1 MFDFSDKTILVT
13 GGTGG
18 IGSAVAALFDQFK
31 GNVIVTNSK
40 LANFKSNESV
50 SRLLEE
56 LPDIDIWVNCAGINT
71 IDELHN
77 IKEEDFDNIMQVN
90 VKAPFLIAKHI
101 SKHMKKQQSGKI
113 VNIASIWGEKTI
125 SKRLSYTTS
134 KAALIGMTKTLAVE
148 LAKYN
153 IQVNT
158 VSPGFTNTKLTNSIL
173 TKAQIKKLV
182 LSVPMGRMAN
192 PDEIARIVMFL
203 CSSQNTYI
211 TGQNIIVDGGFSVTW
226 RYNHQYETI
235 Q

>member
-50 SRLLEE
+50 ARLLEE

-182 LSVPMGRMAN
+182 SSVPLGRMAN

-211 TGQNIIVDGGFSVTW
+211 TGQNIIVDGGFSVT
-226 RYNHQYETI
+226 
-235 Q
+235 

>member
-40 LANFKSNESV
+40 LADFKSNESV
-50 SRLLEE
+50 TRLLEE

-211 TGQNIIVDGGFSVTW
+211 TGQNIIVDGGFSVT
-226 RYNHQYETI
+226 
-235 Q
+235 

>member
-77 IKEEDFDNIMQVN
+77 IKEDDFDNIMQVN

-182 LSVPMGRMAN
+182 SSVPLGRMAN

-211 TGQNIIVDGGFSVTW
+211 TGQNIIVDGGFSVT
-226 RYNHQYETI
+226 
-235 Q
+235 

>member
-1 MFDFSDKTILVT
+1 MFDFSNKTILVT

-40 LANFKSNESV
+40 LADFKSNESIIT
-50 SRLLEE
+50 LLEE

-71 IDELHN
+71 IDELDN

-90 VKAPFLIAKHI
+90 VKAPFLIAKHL
-101 SKHMKKQQSGKI
+101 SKHMKKQKSGKI
-113 VNIASIWGEKTI
+113 VNIASIWGDKTI

-134 KAALIGMTKTLAVE
+134 KSALIGMTKTLAVE

-158 VSPGFTNTKLTNSIL
+158 VSPGFTNTKLTNGIL
-173 TKAQIKKLV
+173 SKKQIKELV
-182 LSVPMGRMAN
+182 SNVPMGRMAD
-192 PDEIARIVMFL
+192 PAEIARIVMFL
-203 CSSQNTYI
+203 CSNQNTYI
-211 TGQNIIVDGGFSVTW
+211 TGQNIIVDGGFSITW
-226 RYNHQYETI
+226 K
-235 Q
+235 

>member
-1 MFDFSDKTILVT
+1 MFDFSNKSILVT

-40 LANFKSNESV
+40 LADFKSNESIIT
-50 SRLLEE
+50 LLEE

-71 IDELHN
+71 IDELDN

-90 VKAPFLIAKHI
+90 VKAPFLIAKHL
-101 SKHMKKQQSGKI
+101 SKHMKKQKSGKI
-113 VNIASIWGEKTI
+113 VNIASIWGDKTI

-134 KAALIGMTKTLAVE
+134 KSALIGMTKTLAVE

-158 VSPGFTNTKLTNSIL
+158 VSPGFTNTKLTNGIL
-173 TKAQIKKLV
+173 SKKQIKELV
-182 LSVPMGRMAN
+182 SNVPMGRMAD
-192 PDEIARIVMFL
+192 PAEIARIVMFL
-203 CSSQNTYI
+203 CSNQNTYI
-211 TGQNIIVDGGFSVTW
+211 TGQNIIVDGGFSIT
-226 RYNHQYETI
+226 
-235 Q
+235 

>member
-50 SRLLEE
+50 ARLLEE

-71 IDELHN
+71 IDELDN

-182 LSVPMGRMAN
+182 SSVPMGRMAN

-211 TGQNIIVDGGFSVTW
+211 TGQNIIVDGGFSVT
-226 RYNHQYETI
+226 
-235 Q
+235 

>member
-1 MFDFSDKTILVT
+1 MFDFSNKTILVT

-40 LANFKSNESV
+40 LADFKSNESV
-50 SRLLEE
+50 TRLLEE

-77 IKEEDFDNIMQVN
+77 IKEDDFDNIMQVN

-182 LSVPMGRMAN
+182 SSVPLGRMAN

-211 TGQNIIVDGGFSVTW
+211 TGQNIIVDGGFSVT
-226 RYNHQYETI
+226 
-235 Q
+235 

>member
-1 MFDFSDKTILVT
+1 MFDFSNKTILVT

-40 LANFKSNESV
+40 LADFKSNESIIT
-50 SRLLEE
+50 LLEE

-71 IDELHN
+71 IDELDN

-90 VKAPFLIAKHI
+90 VKAPFLIAKHL
-101 SKHMKKQQSGKI
+101 SKHMKKQKSGKI
-113 VNIASIWGEKTI
+113 VNIASIWGDKTI

-134 KAALIGMTKTLAVE
+134 KSALIGMTKTLAVE

-158 VSPGFTNTKLTNSIL
+158 VSPGFTNTKLTNGIL
-173 TKAQIKKLV
+173 SKKQIKELV
-182 LSVPMGRMAN
+182 SNVPMGRMAD
-192 PDEIARIVMFL
+192 PAEIARIVMFL
-203 CSSQNTYI
+203 CSNQNTYI
-211 TGQNIIVDGGFSVTW
+211 TGQNIIVDGGFSIT
-226 RYNHQYETI
+226 
-235 Q
+235 

>member
-1 MFDFSDKTILVT
+1 MFDFSNKTILVT

-77 IKEEDFDNIMQVN
+77 IKEDDFDNIMQVN

-211 TGQNIIVDGGFSVTW
+211 TGQNIIVDGGFSVT
-226 RYNHQYETI
+226 
-235 Q
+235 

>member
-50 SRLLEE
+50 TRLLEE

-182 LSVPMGRMAN
+182 SSVPLGRMAN

-211 TGQNIIVDGGFSVTW
+211 TGQNIIVDGGFSVT
-226 RYNHQYETI
+226 
-235 Q
+235 

>member
-1 MFDFSDKTILVT
+1 MFDFSNKTILVT

-50 SRLLEE
+50 ARLLEE

-71 IDELHN
+71 IDELDN

-90 VKAPFLIAKHI
+90 VKAPFLIAKHL
-101 SKHMKKQQSGKI
+101 SKHMKKQKSGKI
-113 VNIASIWGEKTI
+113 VNIASIWGDKTI

-134 KAALIGMTKTLAVE
+134 KSALIGMTKTLAVE
-148 LAKYN
+148 LAKHN

-182 LSVPMGRMAN
+182 SSVPMGRMAN

-211 TGQNIIVDGGFSVTW
+211 TGQNIIVDGGFSVT
-226 RYNHQYETI
+226 
-235 Q
+235 

>member
-1 MFDFSDKTILVT
+1 MFDFSNKTILVT

-40 LANFKSNESV
+40 LADFKSNESIIT
-50 SRLLEE
+50 LLEE

-71 IDELHN
+71 IDELDN

-90 VKAPFLIAKHI
+90 VKAPFLIAKHL
-101 SKHMKKQQSGKI
+101 SKHMKKQKSGKI
-113 VNIASIWGEKTI
+113 VNIASIWGDKTI

-134 KAALIGMTKTLAVE
+134 KSALIGMTKTLAVE

-158 VSPGFTNTKLTNSIL
+158 VSPGFTNTKLTNGIL
-173 TKAQIKKLV
+173 SKKQIKELV
-182 LSVPMGRMAN
+182 Y
-192 PDEIARIVMFL
+192 FF
-203 CSSQNTYI
+203 Y
-211 TGQNIIVDGGFSVTW
+211 
-226 RYNHQYETI
+226 
-235 Q
+235 

>member
-182 LSVPMGRMAN
+182 SSVPMGRMAN

-211 TGQNIIVDGGFSVTW
+211 TGQNIIVDGGFSVT
-226 RYNHQYETI
+226 
-235 Q
+235 

>member
-148 LAKYN
+148 LAKYK
-153 IQVNT
+153 IQFNT

-182 LSVPMGRMAN
+182 SSVPLGRMAN

-211 TGQNIIVDGGFSVTW
+211 TGQNIIVDGGFSVT
-226 RYNHQYETI
+226 
-235 Q
+235 

>member
-1 MFDFSDKTILVT
+1 MFDFSNKTILVT

-50 SRLLEE
+50 TRLLEE

-182 LSVPMGRMAN
+182 SSVPLGRMAN

-211 TGQNIIVDGGFSVTW
+211 TGQNIIVDGGFSVT
-226 RYNHQYETI
+226 
-235 Q
+235 

>member
-1 MFDFSDKTILVT
+1 MFDFSNKTILVT

-50 SRLLEE
+50 TRLLEE

-211 TGQNIIVDGGFSVTW
+211 TGQNIIVDGGFSVT
-226 RYNHQYETI
+226 
-235 Q
+235 

>member
-1 MFDFSDKTILVT
+1 MFDFSNKTILVT

-182 LSVPMGRMAN
+182 SSVPLGRMAN

-211 TGQNIIVDGGFSVTW
+211 TGQNIIVDGGFSVT
-226 RYNHQYETI
+226 
-235 Q
+235 

>member
-182 LSVPMGRMAN
+182 SSVPLGRMAN

-211 TGQNIIVDGGFSVTW
+211 TGQNIIVDGGFSVT
-226 RYNHQYETI
+226 
-235 Q
+235 